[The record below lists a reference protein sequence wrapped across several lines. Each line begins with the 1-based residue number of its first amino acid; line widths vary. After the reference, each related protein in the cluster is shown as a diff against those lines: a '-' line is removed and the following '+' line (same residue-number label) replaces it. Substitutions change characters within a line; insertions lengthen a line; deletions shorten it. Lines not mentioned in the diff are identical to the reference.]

1 MKHALSIGP
10 WGEIFIDAG
19 DLPRSVK
26 NRLAKADLPHTL
38 RPMSLS
44 NLHPTAPAI
53 FPRFDDDDD
62 DEKEKS
68 DDRKNAG
75 PVSLLIQK
83 KFLEQRK
90 IFLWGAVTDESA
102 KDLTEKLLYLE
113 AVGPGKEII
122 FYINTPGG
130 SITAG
135 MAVYDTMKLIT
146 SPITI
151 VVTGMAASMG
161 SILLSGVPKGRRLIY
176 PHARVLIHQPLIS
189 GRMVGP
195 ATDINI
201 QAKEMEK
208 IRAELNQ
215 ILADA
220 SGQPLERINRDT
232 DRDFY
237 LNAQEAIAYGL
248 ADRIVDKL

>member
-1 MKHALSIGP
+1 MHFDNLQPGLS
-10 WGEIFIDAG
+10 AT
-19 DLPRSVK
+19 V
-26 NRLAKADLPHTL
+26 
-38 RPMSLS
+38 
-44 NLHPTAPAI
+44 
-53 FPRFDDDDD
+53 PRFDDDDD
-62 DEKEKS
+62 D
-68 DDRKNAG
+68 DDETEEFQSKKGSAPIG
-75 PVSLLIQK
+75 HVIQK

-90 IFLWGAVTDESA
+90 IFLWGAVTDATA

-113 AVGPGKEII
+113 ATAPGKEIT
-122 FYINTPGG
+122 FYINSPGG

-135 MAVYDTMKLIT
+135 MAVFDTMKLVT
-146 SPITI
+146 SPITV

-161 SILLSGVPKGRRLIY
+161 SILLSGAPKGRRLLY

-195 ATDINI
+195 ASDINI
-201 QAKEMEK
+201 QAQEMEK
-208 IRAELNQ
+208 LRQELNQ

-220 SGQPLERINRDT
+220 SGQPLDRINQDT

-248 ADRIVDKL
+248 ADRIVDKV

>member
-1 MKHALSIGP
+1 MPLSI
-10 WGEIFIDAG
+10 
-19 DLPRSVK
+19 L
-26 NRLAKADLPHTL
+26 N
-38 RPMSLS
+38 SLS
-44 NLHPTAPAI
+44 SAQL
-53 FPRFDDDDD
+53 PRFDDDDD
-62 DEKEKS
+62 EEEKEETKTS
-68 DDRKNAG
+68 TT
-75 PVSLLIQK
+75 PVAALIQK
-83 KFLEQRK
+83 KFLQERK
-90 IFLWGAVTDESA
+90 IFLWGAVTDETA

-113 AVGPGKEII
+113 ADAPGKDIT
-122 FYINTPGG
+122 FYMNTPGG

-135 MAVYDTMKLIT
+135 MAVFDTMKLIT

-161 SILLSGVPKGRRLIY
+161 SILLSGAPKGRRLLY

-208 IRAELNQ
+208 SRAELNQ

-237 LNAQEAIAYGL
+237 LSAQEAIAYGL
-248 ADRIVDKL
+248 ADRIVDKV

>member
-1 MKHALSIGP
+1 MPMTNLQSI
-10 WGEIFIDAG
+10 
-19 DLPRSVK
+19 S
-26 NRLAKADLPHTL
+26 
-38 RPMSLS
+38 
-44 NLHPTAPAI
+44 PTKL
-53 FPRFDDDDD
+53 PRFDDDDD
-62 DEKEKS
+62 DDNDP
-68 DDRKNAG
+68 DDPGAPKRGSA
-75 PVSLLIQK
+75 PVAMLVQK

-90 IFLWGAVTDESA
+90 LFLWGAVTDETA

-113 AVGPGKEII
+113 SVGPGKEII
-122 FYINTPGG
+122 FYMNTPGG

-135 MAVYDTMKLIT
+135 MAVFDTMKMIT
-146 SPITI
+146 SPITVI
-151 VVTGMAASMG
+151 VTGMAASMG
-161 SILLSGVPKGRRLIY
+161 SILLCGAKKGRRLLY

-215 ILADA
+215 ILADS
-220 SGQPLERINRDT
+220 SGQPLENINRDT

-237 LNAQEAIAYGL
+237 LNAQESIAYGL
-248 ADRIVDKL
+248 ADKIIDKL

>member
-1 MKHALSIGP
+1 M
-10 WGEIFIDAG
+10 
-19 DLPRSVK
+19 
-26 NRLAKADLPHTL
+26 
-38 RPMSLS
+38 PMTNLHSASPS
-44 NLHPTAPAI
+44 NL
-53 FPRFDDDDD
+53 PRFDDDDD

-68 DDRKNAG
+68 EAGKNAG
-75 PVSLLIQK
+75 PVAMLIAK

-90 IFLWGAVTDESA
+90 IFLWGAVTDETA
-102 KDLTEKLLYLE
+102 KDITEKLLYLE
-113 AVGPGKEII
+113 AVGPGKEIT

-161 SILLSGVPKGRRLIY
+161 SILLSGAPKGRRFIY

-201 QAKEMEK
+201 QAIEMEK
-208 IRAELNQ
+208 LRAELNQ

-220 SGQPLERINRDT
+220 SGQPLERINQDT

-237 LNAQEAIAYGL
+237 LNAKEAIAYGL
-248 ADRIVDKL
+248 ADKIVDKI

>member
-1 MKHALSIGP
+1 MGGEDRQNPLLSAGHHGPCQIARHPHIFATMHFDNLQPALAAP
-10 WGEIFIDAG
+10 
-19 DLPRSVK
+19 LPR
-26 NRLAKADLPHTL
+26 L
-38 RPMSLS
+38 
-44 NLHPTAPAI
+44 
-53 FPRFDDDDD
+53 D
-62 DEKEKS
+62 DEDE
-68 DDRKNAG
+68 DDEREEAVAKKMGA
-75 PVSLLIQK
+75 PVAMLIQK

-102 KDLTEKLLYLE
+102 KDITERLLYLE
-113 AVGPGKEII
+113 AVAPGKDIT
-122 FYINTPGG
+122 FYINSPGG

-135 MAVYDTMKLIT
+135 MAVYDTMQLVT
-146 SPITI
+146 SPITV

-161 SILLSGVPKGRRLIY
+161 SILLSGAPKGRRLLY

-208 IRAELNQ
+208 LRSELNE
-215 ILADA
+215 ILAKA
-220 SGQPLERINRDT
+220 SGQPIENINRDT

-237 LNAQEAIAYGL
+237 LNATEAIAYGL
-248 ADRIVDKL
+248 ADRVVDKV

>member
-1 MKHALSIGP
+1 MNFTNLQPGLS
-10 WGEIFIDAG
+10 
-19 DLPRSVK
+19 
-26 NRLAKADLPHTL
+26 
-38 RPMSLS
+38 
-44 NLHPTAPAI
+44 APL
-53 FPRFDDDDD
+53 PRFDDDDD
-62 DEKEKS
+62 DDDTPPSEKKS
-68 DDRKNAG
+68 SA
-75 PVSLLIQK
+75 PVGMLIQK
-83 KFLEQRK
+83 NFLEQRK

-113 AVGPGKEII
+113 ATDPGKEIF
-122 FYINTPGG
+122 FYINSPGG

-135 MAVYDTMKLIT
+135 MAVYDTMKLIS
-146 SPITI
+146 SPITV

-161 SILLSGVPKGRRLIY
+161 SILLSGAPKGRRFIY

-208 IRAELNQ
+208 LRQELNQ

-220 SGQPLERINRDT
+220 SGQSLERINQDT

-237 LNAQEAIAYGL
+237 LNAKEAIAYGL
-248 ADRIVDKL
+248 VDKIVEKI

>member
-1 MKHALSIGP
+1 M
-10 WGEIFIDAG
+10 
-19 DLPRSVK
+19 
-26 NRLAKADLPHTL
+26 
-38 RPMSLS
+38 PMS
-44 NLHPTAPAI
+44 NLHSVVPTNL
-53 FPRFDDDDD
+53 PRFDDDDD
-62 DEKEKS
+62 DDEKETPEA
-68 DDRKNAG
+68 RKNAA
-75 PVSLLIQK
+75 PVAMLIQK

-90 IFLWGAVTDESA
+90 IFLWGAVTDETA

-135 MAVYDTMKLIT
+135 MAVYDTMKLVT

-161 SILLSGVPKGRRLIY
+161 SILLSGAPKGRRLIY

-201 QAKEMEK
+201 QAIEMEK
-208 IRAELNQ
+208 LRAELNQ

-220 SGQPLERINRDT
+220 SGQPLERINKDT

-237 LNAQEAIAYGL
+237 LNAKEAIAYGL
-248 ADRIVDKL
+248 ADRIVEKI